1 MFFYAVRL
9 LEMQIAG
16 LIDAVARGGSWLL
29 ALLALLL
36 LVRLGIPLVLRVA
49 SALTQA
55 VRLVR

>member
-1 MFFYAVRL
+1 
-9 LEMQIAG
+9 MQIAG